1 MSYSKIEISQFM
13 DKFDYPIKF
22 KAKLSTM
29 HSDIIDYAITH
40 YVNSKPYKQKI
51 ALMLNTA
58 TAVVLLNESC
68 DMDLSL
74 PYDEIQTLNDDDL
87 DTMLGDKY
95 VPVSRIEWDVSNAT
109 PASTS
114 VISIP
119 KLLKSSTTP
128 KSGGS
133 SEKINQANSVPTVV
147 ETPKEDLYLR
157 PPIIPRFDPTKPWLD
172 MVKDGER
179 YTIYTTLPI
188 IPTVQNEISVTT
200 DISKFTE
207 SDFMNLY
214 PNRFIRTRKAI
225 MYEPCGDLPFDLDL
239 GVILPISGY
248 TEAQVRKNIIEY
260 PHFYKLIRF
269 MNDKVSSFY
278 SQIEIDGELLD
289 TMSVWDELPDSKFI
303 PRSSE
308 FIKEYVVRRWLL
320 ERDSGIEH
328 KYPMYGT
335 LEKFLTLFTTPE
347 QYASWGYDPVELGK
361 SLVSARVSF
370 LRSRNPIIRRCI
382 GHG

>member
-1 MSYSKIEISQFM
+1 MQNKQYTISTFTE
-13 DKFDYPIKF
+13 KFNYPARYR
-22 KAKLSTM
+22 AKLSTL
-29 HSDIIDYAITH
+29 HSDIISYSLSH
-40 YVNSKPYKQKI
+40 YRGNRTFKDHIVHLINS
-51 ALMLNTA
+51 A
-58 TAVVLLNESC
+58 TAHVIYGESWEIDLNKPDPTDNEVLDSEYLQE
-68 DMDLSL
+68 L
-74 PYDEIQTLNDDDL
+74 
-87 DTMLGDKY
+87 LGDYY
-95 VPVSRIEWDVSNAT
+95 VHDIVWDMRSAPVPTVADT
-109 PASTS
+109 P
-114 VISIP
+114 ISA
-119 KLLKSSTTP
+119 KKP
-128 KSGGS
+128 KSNPKVDIQS
-133 SEKINQANSVPTVV
+133 ATAVV

-200 DISKFTE
+200 DINKFTE

-225 MYEPCGDLPFDLDL
+225 MYEPCGDLSFDSDL

-248 TEAQVRKNIIEY
+248 TEDQVRKNIIEY

-269 MNDKVSSFY
+269 MNDKANSFY
-278 SQIEIDGELLD
+278 GQIEIDGELFD

-303 PRSSE
+303 PKSSE

-361 SLVSARVSF
+361 SLISARVSF